1 MLTSRFYACLCQGLL
16 LACLFVALASHSVI
30 AQEKPKFEDYVQR
43 LKQEAIQKG
52 FEQELVD
59 QAFANLSY
67 KEKVV
72 KADKNQPEFVQT
84 LDTYL
89 PKRINKWVV
98 NRANKLYQNK
108 KALLNEIG
116 QEFGVQ
122 PRFIVAL
129 WGLESSFGKHR
140 GKMPVI
146 ASLVTLAYEGR
157 RESLY
162 RPQIFKALK
171 IVQEGEI
178 TLDELKGSWAG
189 AMGQTQFMPSSFH
202 RYAVDYDGDGKRDI
216 WNTEADVF
224 ASIANYLKTEGWNDD
239 LTWGREVLL
248 PTQFDTTQGIPPKT
262 RGRKNWLAQWQK
274 TQKPLAEW
282 KKVGVMRINGKP
294 LPVRSIEAALLF
306 PDDEKGR
313 AYLAYDNYKVLM
325 HWNRSY
331 YFVTSVG
338 VLADQIKTGPWPLP
352 TANTEAE

>member
-1 MLTSRFYACLCQGLL
+1 MFFSRLNTLIRKGLVL
-16 LACLFVALASHSVI
+16 GCSIVALSSATH
-30 AQEKPKFEDYVQR
+30 AADTKPKFEDYVQG
-43 LKQEAIQKG
+43 LKQEALDNG
-52 FEQELVD
+52 FSQTLVD
-59 QAFANLSY
+59 QAFANLTY

-98 NRANKLYQNK
+98 NKANKLYQDK
-108 KALLNEIG
+108 KELLNEIG
-116 QEFGVQ
+116 KAYGVQ

-162 RPQIFKALK
+162 RPQIFKALQ

-178 TLDELKGSWAG
+178 TLEQLKGSWAG

-239 LTWGREVLL
+239 LTWGREVKL
-248 PTQFDTTQGIPPKT
+248 PEGFDVNNAIPPKT
-262 RGRKNWLAQWQK
+262 RGRSNWLKQWAK
-274 TQKPLAEW
+274 TEKTLADW
-282 KKVGVMRINGKP
+282 KATGVMRTNGKP
-294 LPVRSIEAALLF
+294 IPVRNINAALLF
-306 PDDEKGR
+306 PDDENGR
-313 AYLAYDNYKVLM
+313 AFLAYDNYKVLM

-338 VLADQIKTGPWPLP
+338 VLADQIKTGPWPVK
-352 TANTEAE
+352 

>member
-1 MLTSRFYACLCQGLL
+1 MLFSYHIKRQIRRGFVLTCSF
-16 LACLFVALASHSVI
+16 LALVTQFAQ
-30 AQEKPKFEDYVQR
+30 AQEKPSFKDYVAG
-43 LKQEAIQKG
+43 LKQEALQNG
-52 FEQELVD
+52 FDQSLVD
-59 QAFANLSY
+59 QAFANLTY

-98 NRANKLYQNK
+98 NRANKLYQDK
-108 KALLNEIG
+108 KELLNEIG
-116 QEFGVQ
+116 MTYGVQ

-162 RPQIFKALK
+162 RPQIFKALQ

-178 TLDELKGSWAG
+178 TLEQLKGSWAG

-216 WNTEADVF
+216 WHTEADVF

-239 LTWGREVLL
+239 LTWGREVKL
-248 PTQFDTTQGIPPKT
+248 PEGFDTANAIPPKT
-262 RGRKNWLAQWQK
+262 RGRSNWLKQWAK
-274 TQKPLAEW
+274 TQHSLPEW
-282 KKVGVMRINGKP
+282 KQLGVMRVNGKP
-294 LPVRSIEAALLF
+294 IPVRNINAALLF
-306 PDDEKGR
+306 PDDENGR
-313 AYLAYDNYKVLM
+313 AFLAYDNYKVLM

-338 VLADQIKTGPWPLP
+338 VLADQINTGPWPVV
-352 TANTEAE
+352 TQKN

>member
-1 MLTSRFYACLCQGLL
+1 MVSERLFCLINKVFVLGCAIFALTSYSA
-16 LACLFVALASHSVI
+16 I
-30 AQEKPKFEDYVQR
+30 AQDKPKFDDYIAG
-43 LKQEAIQKG
+43 LKKEALSKG
-52 FEQELVD
+52 FDAELVE
-59 QAFANLSY
+59 QAFANLTY

-98 NRANKLYQNK
+98 NRANKLYQAK
-108 KALLNEIG
+108 KELLNEIG
-116 QEFGVQ
+116 MKYGVQ

-162 RPQIFKALK
+162 RPQIFKALQ

-178 TLDELKGSWAG
+178 SLAQLKGSWAG

-239 LTWGREVLL
+239 LTWGREVVL
-248 PTQFDTTQGIPPKT
+248 PEAFDIANAIPVNT
-262 RGRKNWLAQWQK
+262 RGRSNWLTQWAK
-274 TQKPLAEW
+274 TQKSLSDW
-282 KKVGVMRINGKP
+282 KALGVMRLNGKP
-294 LPVRSIEAALLF
+294 IPVRNIDAALLF

-313 AYLAYDNYKVLM
+313 AFLAYDNYKVLM

-338 VLADQIKTGPWPLP
+338 VLADQIKTGPWPLKSHV
-352 TANTEAE
+352 EQ